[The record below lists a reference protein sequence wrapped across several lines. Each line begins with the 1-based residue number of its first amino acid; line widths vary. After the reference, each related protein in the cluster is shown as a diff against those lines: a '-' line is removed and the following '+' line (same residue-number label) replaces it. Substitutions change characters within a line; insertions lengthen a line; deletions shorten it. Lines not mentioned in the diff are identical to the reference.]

1 MVVSVEDVEGH
12 CLLDD
17 NGVGGNEAEEGD
29 GGQ

>member
-17 NGVGGNEAEEGD
+17 NGVGGNEEEGD